1 MATQNAE
8 TSAQGTTSAEV
19 YAPAVDVLET
29 NEGYVF
35 YLDVPGAKSGDVDVT
50 YEEQTLTVE
59 AKVPARQ
66 PAGQV
71 YIVQQYGL
79 GPYRRS
85 FRLATPVNPD
95 AIRAQ
100 LKNGELILSVPKAES
115 AKTRKVAVKTA

>member
-8 TSAQGTTSAEV
+8 TAAQGTESAEV

-29 NEGYVF
+29 NEGYLF

-66 PAGQV
+66 PGGQA
-71 YIVQQYGL
+71 YIVRQYGL

-100 LKNGELILSVPKAES
+100 LKNGELVLTVPKAES
-115 AKTRKVAVKTA
+115 AK